1 MIDSRTQGHSMGH
14 NVEEAIM
21 QKMGDKVGQSK
32 GVKDYLGGGVRL

>member
-21 QKMGDKVGQSK
+21 QKMGDEWARVK
-32 GVKDYLGGGVRL
+32 GSRITWGGGG